1 MHIERIQADNPMR
14 IVVCDYSGHPFQIE
28 LSRCLASR
36 GHTVLHLHFAEFQTP
51 KGETGARDCDA
62 PGFRIEA
69 VSLGQPFAKDRFLR
83 RLFQEI
89 RIGTLIAERAMAFGP
104 DLVVGCNMPLDAQRQ
119 LRRACADVKVPF
131 VFWLQDIY
139 SAAIAHYLTERLGLA
154 GRLIGNRY
162 RRLER
167 DLLGS
172 SDAIVAI
179 SERFI
184 PTLADWGIAPERVT
198 VVLNWAPLSEI
209 RPVEKDND
217 WARRHGLQDK
227 TVALYTGTLGL
238 KHNPAILLDLA
249 RAGAAKGLEVVVVSE
264 GKAAQWLE
272 ESARADC
279 VGNLTVLPFQPMKLY
294 AQLLGAGDILL
305 AILGA
310 EAAAFSVPSKI
321 LSYLAAGK
329 PVVASLANDN
339 DTAKI
344 VESVG
349 AGRVVSPD
357 DNAAFI
363 GQTLALADDPGL
375 RTAMGENGRAFAE
388 ANFAVDTIADR
399 FEAVFA
405 DALARCH
412 GGA

>member
-1 MHIERIQADNPMR
+1 MR

-51 KGETGARDCDA
+51 KGEIGALAGDA

-69 VSLGQPFAKDRFLR
+69 VSLGRPFAKDKFVR
-83 RLFQEI
+83 RRFQEI
-89 RIGTLIAERAMAFGP
+89 RIGMLIADRAMAFGP
-104 DLVVGCNMPLDAQRQ
+104 DLVVGCNMPLDAQWQ
-119 LRRACADVKVPF
+119 LRQACGDVSVPF

-139 SAAIAHYLTERLGLA
+139 SAAIDHYLTERLGLV
-154 GRLIGNRY
+154 GRLIGGRY

-167 DLLGS
+167 DLLRS

-179 SERFI
+179 SERFV
-184 PTLADWGIAPERVT
+184 PRLADWGIAPERVT

-209 RPVEKDND
+209 QPVKKDND

-238 KHNPAILLDLA
+238 KHNPAILIDLA
-249 RAGAAKGLEVVVVSE
+249 RAGGAKGLEVVVVSE
-264 GKAAQWLE
+264 GKAAQWLQE
-272 ESARADC
+272 TAKADR

-294 AQLLGAGDILL
+294 PQLLGTGDILL
-305 AILGA
+305 AILGV
-310 EAAAFSVPSKI
+310 EAASFSVPSKI

-329 PVVASLANDN
+329 PVVASLASDN
-339 DTAKI
+339 DVAKI
-344 VESVG
+344 IESVG
-349 AGRVVSPD
+349 AGRVVAPD
-357 DNAAFI
+357 DNAAFVDRV
-363 GQTLALADDPGL
+363 LALAVDPSL
-375 RTAMGENGRAFAE
+375 RACMGNNARAFAE
-388 ANFAVDTIADR
+388 TNFAVDTIADQ

-412 GGA
+412 GGV

>member
-1 MHIERIQADNPMR
+1 MR

-28 LSRCLASR
+28 LSRCLAAR
-36 GHTVLHLHFAEFQTP
+36 GHTVLHLHFAEFLTP
-51 KGETGARDCDA
+51 KGETAALADDA

-69 VSLGQPFAKDRFLR
+69 VSLGRPFAKDRFAR

-89 RIGTLIAERAMAFGP
+89 RIGGLIADRAMAFEP
-104 DLVVGCNMPLDAQRQ
+104 NLVVGCNMPLDAQRR
-119 LRRACADVKVPF
+119 LRRACARARVPF

-139 SAAIAHYLTERLGLA
+139 SAAIAHYLGERLGLA
-154 GRLIGNRY
+154 GRVIGNRY

-167 DLLGS
+167 DLLRS
-172 SDAIVAI
+172 SDAVVAI
-179 SERFI
+179 SERFV
-184 PTLADWGIAPERVT
+184 PLLADWGIAPERVT

-209 RPVEKDND
+209 RPVGKDND

-264 GKAAQWLE
+264 GKAAHWLE
-272 ESARADC
+272 EAGRAEGI
-279 VGNLTVLPFQPMKLY
+279 GNLTVLPFQPMKLY
-294 AQLLGAGDILL
+294 PQLLGTGDILL

-310 EAAAFSVPSKI
+310 EAASFSVPSKV

-329 PVVASLANDN
+329 PVVASLAHDN
-339 DTAKI
+339 DAARI
-344 VESVG
+344 IESVG
-349 AGRVVSPD
+349 AGRVAAPD
-357 DNAAFI
+357 DDAGFI
-363 GQTLALADDPGL
+363 GQVLALAGDPAL
-375 RTAMGENGRAFAE
+375 RAAMGKKARAFAE

-405 DALARCH
+405 DALVHCH
-412 GGA
+412 GEA

>member
-1 MHIERIQADNPMR
+1 MR

-28 LSRCLASR
+28 LSRCLAMR
-36 GHTVLHLHFAEFQTP
+36 GHSVLHLHFAEFQTP
-51 KGETGARDCDA
+51 KGEIEALEDDA
-62 PGFRIEA
+62 PSFRVEP
-69 VSLGQPFAKDRFLR
+69 VSLGRPFAKDRFVR

-89 RIGTLIAERAMAFGP
+89 RIGRLIADRAMAFGP
-104 DLVVGCNMPLDAQRQ
+104 DLVVGCNMPLDAQQQ
-119 LRRACADVKVPF
+119 LRQACMGAKVPF

-167 DLLGS
+167 DLLRS
-172 SDAIVAI
+172 SHAIVAI
-179 SERFI
+179 SERFV
-184 PTLADWGIAPERVT
+184 PRLAEWGIAPEHIT

-209 RPVEKDND
+209 SPVEKDNR
-217 WARRHGLQDK
+217 WARAHGLQDK

-249 RAGAAKGLEVVVVSE
+249 RAGAAKALEVVVASE
-264 GKAAQWLE
+264 GRAAQWLE
-272 ESARADC
+272 QTAKAENVA
-279 VGNLTVLPFQPMKLY
+279 NLSVLPFQPMKAY
-294 AQLLGAGDILL
+294 PELLGTGDILL

-310 EAAAFSVPSKI
+310 EAASFSVPSKI

-339 DTAKI
+339 DAAKI

-349 AGRVVSPD
+349 AGRVVPPN
-357 DNAAFI
+357 DNAAFVE
-363 GQTLALADDPGL
+363 QVLTLVDDAGL
-375 RTAMGENGRAFAE
+375 CAAMGKNARAFAE
-388 ANFAVDTIADR
+388 ENFAIDTIADQ